1 MAQVAQGAG
10 AVGESDS
17 NETPDK
23 SDTIILAH
31 LDNET
36 QIRAAFAVMH
46 QLRPHLANAD
56 DMLERVQRMQ
66 QNDGYRM
73 LAIWNNT
80 DVIAIAGYRLQENLI
95 YGPFLYVDDLITV
108 DTARGQRCGA
118 RLLQALQN
126 IGIDAGCARL
136 VLDTGLANS
145 LAQRFYFRQGLL
157 STALHFGMTLPPAN

>member
-1 MAQVAQGAG
+1 MTQVAQVAGATD
-10 AVGESDS
+10 ESDS
-17 NETPDK
+17 NEIPEKT
-23 SDTIILAH
+23 DTIILAH

-36 QIRAAFAVMH
+36 QIRAAFAVMQ
-46 QLRPHLANAD
+46 QLRPHLANAHD
-56 DMLERVQRMQ
+56 LLERVQRMQ

-80 DVIAIAGYRLQENLI
+80 DVIAVAGYRLQENLI
-95 YGPFLYVDDLITV
+95 YGPFLYVDDLVTLDTV
-108 DTARGQRCGA
+108 RGQRCGA
-118 RLLQALQN
+118 KLLQALQT

-157 STALHFGMTLPPAN
+157 STGLHFGMTLPITN

>member
-1 MAQVAQGAG
+1 MTQAAPNAC
-10 AVGESDS
+10 ATGEPVD
-17 NETPDK
+17 NEITER

-31 LDNET
+31 LENET
-36 QIRAAFAVMH
+36 QIRSAFAVMQ
-46 QLRPHLANAD
+46 QLRPHLANAE

-66 QNDGYRM
+66 RNAGYRM

-80 DVIAIAGYRLQENLI
+80 DVIAVAGYRLQENLI
-95 YGPFLYVDDLITV
+95 YGPFLYVDDLVTL
-108 DTARGQRCGA
+108 DTARSQRCGA
-118 RLLQALQN
+118 RLLQALQT

-157 STALHFGMTLPPAN
+157 STGLHFGMMLPACN

>member
-10 AVGESDS
+10 AIGESDS
-17 NETPDK
+17 NEAPEK
-23 SDTIILAH
+23 ADTIILAH
-31 LDNET
+31 LENET
-36 QIRAAFAVMH
+36 QIRAAFAVMQ

-66 QNDGYRM
+66 QNAGYRM

-80 DVIAIAGYRLQENLI
+80 DVIAIAGYRLQENLV
-95 YGPFLYVDDLITV
+95 YGPFLYVDDLITL

-126 IGIDAGCARL
+126 IGTDAGCTRL

-157 STALHFGMTLPPAN
+157 STALHFGMTLPAVN

>member
-1 MAQVAQGAG
+1 MAQVAPGAIDQS
-10 AVGESDS
+10 AS
-17 NETPDK
+17 NEIPDK
-23 SDTIILAH
+23 SDTIIVAH
-31 LDNET
+31 LENET
-36 QIRAAFAVMH
+36 QIRAAFSVMQ
-46 QLRPHLANAD
+46 QLRPHLANAH

-80 DVIAIAGYRLQENLI
+80 DVIAVAGYRFQENLI
-95 YGPFLYVDDLITV
+95 YGPFLYVDDLVTL

-118 RLLQALQN
+118 KLLHALQT

-157 STALHFGMTLPPAN
+157 STGLHFGMTLPATN